1 MKWLD
6 LSCIHHLQ
14 SAAEPIQLDTQNLF
28 TEAFSQFKLENS
40 WFFVRYGL
48 AEHVVGICWYHGY
61 HLSTPREDDENRYLA
76 INHPRTSHHSIDV
89 KIMNPDTM
97 EEVDG
102 DTTGKIWISSPSVC
116 AGYYRKQELIEQT
129 FQATIKNSTNPTNNK
144 TYLRTGD
151 LGFFQNNHLFI
162 CGRQKDLIIVNGVN
176 YYPQDIEHV
185 VQDASA
191 AVWPGCVVA
200 FSSDDSGKDG
210 QLEIVFEIQS
220 NKKDEARQ
228 VCKEVKNAVIQ
239 QLVRISQL
247 K

>member
-151 LGFFQNNHLFI
+151 LGFSKTIIYSSVVDKKISSSSMESTTTHKTSSMLFKMHQLLF
-162 CGRQKDLIIVNGVN
+162 GLD
-176 YYPQDIEHV
+176 
-185 VQDASA
+185 
-191 AVWPGCVVA
+191 VWLH
-200 FSSDDSGKDG
+200 FHRM
-210 QLEIVFEIQS
+210 I
-220 NKKDEARQ
+220 
-228 VCKEVKNAVIQ
+228 
-239 QLVRISQL
+239 LVRMGNSRLHL
-247 K
+247 KFDPI